1 MNTQTVTVDLPAN
14 EAVYGMREL
23 ADTELDALL
32 ALEEMEIRGMQIAD
46 EEDLA
51 ELKGL
56 ISEDVLDALD
66 ACGEDEEW
74 LLAS

>member
-1 MNTQTVTVDLPAN
+1 MNTQTVTVDLPVN